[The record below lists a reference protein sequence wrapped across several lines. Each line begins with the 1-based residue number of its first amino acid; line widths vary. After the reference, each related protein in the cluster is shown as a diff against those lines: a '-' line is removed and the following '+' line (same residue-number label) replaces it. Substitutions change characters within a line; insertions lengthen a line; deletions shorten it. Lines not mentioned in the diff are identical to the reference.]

1 MTFPNLATPFYTLG
15 RHITPS
21 ATCTRP
27 KLQMQ
32 NMPFSVFFGWTVSRL
47 VLVEIYAYVYI

>member
-1 MTFPNLATPFYTLG
+1 MTFHNLAPPFYTLG

-21 ATCTRP
+21 AACTRP